1 VIDRVRSFW
10 LNSYRTD
17 PRAFFFELT
26 SFIFTVAASLQ
37 LAIHADAPDLKIVYP
52 AFFIGSVTQCYAA
65 SRRGAA
71 WVMLLTFYFACV
83 NIFGYGRAVGW
94 W

>member
-1 VIDRVRSFW
+1 MIDRVRSFW
-10 LNSYRTD
+10 LNSYRTE

-37 LAIHADAPDLKIVYP
+37 LAIHADAPDMKIVYP
-52 AFFIGSVTQCYAA
+52 GFLIGAVTQCYAA